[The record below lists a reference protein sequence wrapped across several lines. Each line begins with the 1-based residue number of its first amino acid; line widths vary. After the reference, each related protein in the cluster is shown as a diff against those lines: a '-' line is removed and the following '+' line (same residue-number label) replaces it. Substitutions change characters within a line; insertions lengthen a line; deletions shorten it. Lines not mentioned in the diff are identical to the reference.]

1 MFKIRENYKNFYW
14 CDHLRTYNLKKYTNS
29 YGNNEILYLGQPK
42 LKFIDKF
49 FNKRKIYIDFE
60 EPNRISSLKFNSKIA
75 DLWKGGDYDYQFQKI
90 FSICPYTS
98 DWLNEINANQKRS
111 SIFHP
116 TNEDLI
122 TTSPFKDIDIIYTG
136 NIHGMK
142 KNILEDILKPI
153 TKFKHRIISS
163 FGESKLVTDKNITNK
178 KKFELLGRSKI
189 SIMQFLLFP
198 DQNAIKTYK
207 CIKNIN
213 KNKAFDFIDMGIIPQ
228 MKSRPFE
235 AAFSKTLML
244 VRSDQFNLIEKYFNP
259 NDHFIYFNDE
269 NLEKLV
275 RDILKNFYKYEK
287 IVNDAYEFASKKYS
301 RIHFLSKVLSSN

>member
-14 CDHLRTYNLKKYTNS
+14 CDHLRTYNLKKYTNNL
-29 YGNNEILYLGQPK
+29 GNNEILYLGQPK

-49 FNKRKIYIDFE
+49 LNKKKIYIDFE
-60 EPNRISSLKFNSKIA
+60 EPNRISSLRFDSKIA

-98 DWLNEINANQKRS
+98 DWLNEINGNQRRS

-122 TTSPFKDIDIIYTG
+122 TTSHYKDIDIIYTG

-153 TKFKHRIISS
+153 TKFNHRIISA
-163 FGESKLVTDKNITNK
+163 FGESKLVTDKNISNE

-198 DQNAIKTYK
+198 DQNAIKKYK
-207 CIKNIN
+207 SIKNIN

-244 VRSDQFNLIEKYFNP
+244 VRSDKFNLIEKYFNP
-259 NDHFIYFNDE
+259 NEHFIYFNDE
-269 NLEKLV
+269 NLEKLI
-275 RDILKNFYKYEK
+275 RDILKNFHKYDRM
-287 IVNDAYEFASKKYS
+287 VNDAYEFALKKYS
-301 RIHFLSKVLSSN
+301 RKHFLSNILSGD